1 VPIERL
7 RNVGKV
13 GIITDLDPYDL
24 PMEAFSAGV
33 NVRFR
38 NNKVTGAPV
47 FRDVLTLGTTDPRF
61 LFAASPTNISNELF
75 IGYKYGTIT
84 QYSNGA
90 ETNYTLSGYTNS
102 YVEATWTATVLDG
115 VVYMNRSDRAPW
127 YLLTSGTSFQNLGFT
142 PPTSLTTN
150 AATTTSQSVLSF
162 ASGVPTNMPVGI
174 SVYDAGLFV
183 GYVLSVTSTSIT
195 LSSNAAVPVSNGA
208 TITFGGQW
216 DNTWSTLLL
225 RQCSNALVALN
236 VTKGATSLPNLVKTS
251 SPVTTGQ
258 TPASWDI
265 TQANTLASENTL
277 GAMDG
282 PITDACSLGQDLII
296 YGRREAWRM
305 HADGSVFV
313 YDYTK
318 LPFKKGSLN
327 ANCSIELDGKNY
339 VFGMD
344 DIWVHDGVSEQS
356 LCDQQVREFIFN
368 SLSIAQA
375 AKCYVT
381 YNPRLNEIYFA
392 YVSADAYT
400 NFLTQSGVDGCNRQ
414 AVLNLTNNSWTF
426 DDLPS
431 TWSAAYAPLPNFQ
444 TYNST
449 SQTYTTIGGSYQDQ
463 EDGDKRVIA
472 MVGSVNATYGLSTQL
487 YAFDLY
493 GTGSVAAFPVDSA
506 ATATRYL
513 ERVGFDMNEL
523 NTELRGYKTLS
534 TIYPQARVD
543 TSGGSYM
550 MISVGASDNISD
562 LTTSNWSP
570 WMQYDGDTN
579 YKLDFNIAGRWL
591 GIRIQWADYRAL
603 TITGFDYD
611 IRMTGNR

>member
-7 RNVGKV
+7 RNVGKI

-61 LFAASPTNISNELF
+61 LFAASPTQSANELF
-75 IGYKYGTIT
+75 VCYKSGVVH

-90 ETNYTLSGYTNS
+90 ETDFTLSGYTPS
-102 YVEATWTATVLDG
+102 AVEATWTGTTLDG
-115 VVYMNRSDRAPW
+115 LVYINRSDRAPW
-127 YLLTSGTSFQNLGFT
+127 YLLTSGTNFLNLG
-142 PPTSLTTN
+142 
-150 AATTTSQSVLSF
+150 VI
-162 ASGVPTNMPVGI
+162 SG
-174 SVYDAGLFV
+174 AG
-183 GYVLSVTSTSIT
+183 S
-195 LSSNAAVPVSNGA
+195 
-208 TITFGGQW
+208 GQW
-216 DNTWSTLLL
+216 DSTWSTLLL

-236 VTKGATSLPNLVKTS
+236 VTKGATSYPNLVKTS
-251 SPVTTGQ
+251 APVTTGNI
-258 TPASWDI
+258 PSSWDQ
-265 TQANTLASENTL
+265 TNAATLATENTL

-282 PITDACSLGQDLII
+282 PIVDACPLGQDLII

-305 HADGSVFV
+305 HADGTVQV
-313 YDYTK
+313 YDYNK
-318 LPFKKGSLN
+318 LPFKKGAIN

-344 DIWVHDGVSEQS
+344 DIWVHDGFSEQS
-356 LCDQQVREFIFN
+356 LCDQQVRDFIFS
-368 SLSIAQA
+368 SLNIAQS

-392 YVSADAYT
+392 YVSGDAYV
-400 NFLTQSGVDGCNRQ
+400 NFLNNVDGCNRQ

-444 TYNST
+444 TYASIT
-449 SQTYTTIGGSYQDQ
+449 GTYTTIGGSYQDQ

-472 MVGSVNATYGLSTQL
+472 MVGSLNAGYNLTTQL
-487 YAFDLY
+487 YAFDIY
-493 GTGSVAAFPVDSA
+493 GTGSVAAFPVDA
-506 ATATRYL
+506 NATATRYL

-570 WMQYDGDTN
+570 WAQYDGDTN

-611 IRMTGNR
+611 IRLTGNR